1 VSSVSR
7 GPCVDPGSQ
16 ARFKVEPC
24 ADGCKPYF
32 GRAEFRQGKVSKLW
46 ARLKTMRVMPF
57 AFSDKGGRGVPVNR
71 SFADGVKIAFVIT
84 SEPVKTAPESA
95 RP

>member
-1 VSSVSR
+1 
-7 GPCVDPGSQ
+7 
-16 ARFKVEPC
+16 
-24 ADGCKPYF
+24 
-32 GRAEFRQGKVSKLW
+32 
-46 ARLKTMRVMPF
+46 MRVMPF
-57 AFSDKGGRGVPVNR
+57 AFSDKGGRGVPVDR